1 MRRREETPTSRA
13 TQPKWLRPRTFSKF
27 LDENYLVKPRFLSDA
42 AKRRMYRVRMW
53 PDRVVLVKH
62 HVSPV
67 SGPPLRVL
75 LRFLR
80 RNLSSKSGK
89 LELAAQ
95 DLRGSA
101 WPAVDSLADTAVR
114 LDFFGLG
121 PRAQRAARWK
131 VFCYGL
137 RAAPCTSSRP
147 VLRAVQRAPQRT
159 AQREFELFILCKL
172 TSN

>member
-1 MRRREETPTSRA
+1 MR
-13 TQPKWLRPRTFSKF
+13 
-27 LDENYLVKPRFLSDA
+27 
-42 AKRRMYRVRMW
+42 
-53 PDRVVLVKH
+53 PDRVVLVRR
-62 HVSPV
+62 HVSHV
-67 SGPPLRVL
+67 SEPPLRAL

-95 DLRGSA
+95 EPARQRLASRGQLGGYSR
-101 WPAVDSLADTAVR
+101 PFG
-114 LDFFGLG
+114 FFGLG
-121 PRAQRAARWK
+121 ARAQRAAGWK

-137 RAAPCTSSRP
+137 RGAPCTSSSP

-159 AQREFELFILCKL
+159 AQREFELFTLCKL